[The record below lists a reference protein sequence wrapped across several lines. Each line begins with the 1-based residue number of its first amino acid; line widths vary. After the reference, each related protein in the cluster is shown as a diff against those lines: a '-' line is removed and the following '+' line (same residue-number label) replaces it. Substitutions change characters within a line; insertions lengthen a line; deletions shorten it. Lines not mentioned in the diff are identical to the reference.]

1 MGLGRVSIVAGSS
14 LVFFVVF
21 VFVSVGQVRA
31 QPSPPMFNPN
41 PPVAG
46 EPFTVSGAT
55 LLGGQSIRLY
65 PRSTCTGSSTSL
77 GISGVIGVYSFTL
90 TEAAGSYCF
99 EAEGLYP
106 FTVDPA
112 PPTPSSYT
120 PVTIGGMMLPIN
132 RLQILLPWI
141 TLILILGTVAAY
153 SLTVGRKST
162 KRK

>member
-1 MGLGRVSIVAGSS
+1 MRKPKNVICAFSFGLHGLGRLRVLAGLS

-41 PPVAG
+41 PPIAG

-77 GISGVIGVYSFTL
+77 GISGVMGVYSFTL
-90 TEAAGSYCF
+90 TEAAGSYCL

-112 PPTPSSYT
+112 PIPEYP
-120 PVTIGGMMLPIN
+120 IGLP
-132 RLQILLPWI
+132 LLAILMI
-141 TLILILGTVAAY
+141 
-153 SLTVGRKST
+153 VGYAVI
-162 KRK
+162 KRKTRTA